1 MLDKNKCKW
10 LINDKIEYDKKFFE
24 YPMIEENYWIPL
36 AEELSKSVDETI
48 AFWKELNAEEFLYT
62 LDVLD
67 EIIQNTKSQ
76 KILDAVK
83 QIGEKKNCDAKD
95 IQNRIESAEC
105 WLSDD

>member
-1 MLDKNKCKW
+1 MINEDRCKW
-10 LINDKIEYDKKFFE
+10 LIHDKMKYDKKFFE

-36 AEELSKSVDETI
+36 AEELSKNIDETI
-48 AFWKELNAEEFLYT
+48 AFWKRLDAEEFLYT

-67 EIIQNTKSQ
+67 ELIQNTKSQ

-83 QIGEKKNCDAKD
+83 QIGIDKKCDVKD

-105 WLSDD
+105 WISND